1 MKRAISLLLSLLTV
15 FTVFSA
21 LPSSNA
27 SANTEKPFISW
38 FVWGMTADDAREI
51 SPAIV
56 KFARDGSELG
66 AGDLIATGD
75 TVITRNAEYKALV
88 LGDVAA
94 NGGPDAYSYIRI
106 KRHCLNTYTL
116 SESELLCAD
125 INKDGGIDKYD
136 YILEKRLCL
145 KTYSIPH
152 PENSDGVPIFLYH
165 HILTD
170 ADKNTDQWRSNEIT
184 IATSEFRRHLN
195 MIKDNG
201 YNVATMDEVVAYVR
215 GEILLPDKSLVLCFD
230 DGYRS
235 NTYYA
240 APILREFGYKATVF
254 SIMNFYDGPYQDE
267 YDMTKLQHITRK
279 DLSENSDVLD
289 QQCHTWANHNHL
301 SQQSY
306 NEIYNDLMLSQG
318 CEKYKYFAYPYGD
331 YDDDVIKAV
340 KAAGFLAAVTTE
352 ERNAV
357 PGDHIY
363 EIPRYTITSPMA
375 DNIYLAM
382 LKNAD

>member
-1 MKRAISLLLSLLTV
+1 MLSLLTV

-56 KFARDGSELG
+56 KFTRDGSELG

-279 DLSENSDVLD
+279 DLSGNSDVLD

>member
-56 KFARDGSELG
+56 KFTRDGSELG
-66 AGDLIATGD
+66 AGDFIATGD

-170 ADKNTDQWRSNEIT
+170 ADKNTDQWRSNDIT

-215 GEILLPDKSLVLCFD
+215 GEILLPDKSLALCFD

-254 SIMNFYDGPYQDE
+254 SIMTFYDGPYQDE

>member
-56 KFARDGSELG
+56 KFTRDGSELG
-66 AGDLIATGD
+66 AGDFIATGD

-254 SIMNFYDGPYQDE
+254 SIMTFYDGPYQDE

>member
-15 FTVFSA
+15 FAVFSA

-56 KFARDGSELG
+56 KFTRDGSELG
-66 AGDLIATGD
+66 AGDRIATGD

-170 ADKNTDQWRSNEIT
+170 ADKNTDQWRSNDIT

-254 SIMNFYDGPYQDE
+254 SIMTFYDGTYQDK

-279 DLSENSDVLD
+279 DLAENSDVLD